1 MPGSVPLSDR
11 HLAQMLAEVADAIAR
26 MYLQHRPEP
35 TSKADGS
42 PVTSL
47 DLIIEK
53 TLVDLLA
60 EYRSADAVIGEE
72 SGEHGPAGASRRWL
86 IDPIDGTRS
95 LISGGTAWGSHIA
108 LVDDE
113 GVVVGVVTRPA
124 SGTSFL
130 AARGQG
136 AVRRQ
141 GETVTPL
148 DLTTAIRNEPPR
160 VAGFVDEPSPGARLF
175 RERGWWLDDV
185 DDPFVELMSGE
196 LDALLDEGGNP
207 WDIAP
212 LCCLVTE
219 AGGVIQD
226 PAGQPLP
233 FSRWS
238 FARRA
243 GAESSA
249 ALFEELFHA
258 AP

>member
-1 MPGSVPLSDR
+1 MPACLPLSDR
-11 HLAQMLAEVADAIAR
+11 DIAEMLADVANAIAR
-26 MYLQHRPEP
+26 LYLQRRPEP

-53 TLVDLLA
+53 TLVRLLA

-72 SGEHGPAGASRRWL
+72 FGEHGPAGASRRWF
-86 IDPIDGTRS
+86 IDPIDGTRN

-108 LVDDE
+108 LVDGE
-113 GVVVGVVTRPA
+113 GVAVGVVTRPTA
-124 SGTSFL
+124 GTLFL

-148 DLTTAIRNEPPR
+148 DLTNVMSNEQLR
-160 VAGFVDEPSPGARLF
+160 VAGFVDEPSPAVRFL

-185 DDPFVELMSGE
+185 DDPFFDFMSGE
-196 LDALLDEGGNP
+196 LDALLDVGGNP

-233 FSRWS
+233 FSQWS
-238 FARRA
+238 FACHA
-243 GAESSA
+243 GILSS
-249 ALFEELFHA
+249 LLSFEELSHA